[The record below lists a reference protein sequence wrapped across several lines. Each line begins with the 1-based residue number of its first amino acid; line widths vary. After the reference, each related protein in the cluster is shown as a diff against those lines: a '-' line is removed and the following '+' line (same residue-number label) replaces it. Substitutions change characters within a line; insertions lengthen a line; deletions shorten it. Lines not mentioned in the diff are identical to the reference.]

1 MSARTPFRF
10 ACAAL
15 IVVSSATIGATMD
28 VRAGGAAVRHDVDAP
43 AAPLELNISN
53 PRRVDLST
61 ASPTQLNNLPDRWS
75 DGRISAYRIAISRG
89 VTPAEAEHDLRQV
102 FESPT
107 DALVVRRQ
115 RSQPL
120 PRAVSDGGK

>member
-1 MSARTPFRF
+1 
-10 ACAAL
+10 
-15 IVVSSATIGATMD
+15 MD
-28 VRAGGAAVRHDVDAP
+28 ARAGGAAVRHDVDAD
-43 AAPLELNISN
+43 ATATPLELNIRN
-53 PRRVDLST
+53 PHRVDLST

-89 VTPAEAEHDLRQV
+89 VTPVEAERDLRQV

-107 DALVVRRQ
+107 DALAVRRQ
-115 RSQPL
+115 RTQAL